1 MKTPDFKA
9 MHSTRTSWAS
19 LCLKLRGSVRIWL
32 SRSPTASLRP
42 PNREYQPCSGPGEKQ
57 GAKNLAVDASTLTVR
72 RLAFCRS
79 LHLHCSGGGLFAFV
93 LGRTTPP
100 SWPELFHTQ
109 HAATTALGEKNRCQH
124 ILFLYLV
131 KKNQSIYIYTNPSPL
146 LPLPVPFVLRGDAV
160 SNFALCGTSA

>member
-1 MKTPDFKA
+1 

-93 LGRTTPP
+93 LGRTTPL

-160 SNFALCGTSA
+160 SNLALLGTSA